1 MLPQSTVDP
10 PQLAR
15 GTRRNNKIQLEKWT
29 KGENRYLT
37 QEDTRMAKEPGEDAG
52 QCRSLRTDQLKTA
65 TKQENLTP
73 PCLGRRGAAGTLL
86 AAGGRARW
94 GGGFGR
100 GSDGFLP
107 S

>member
-52 QCRSLRTDQLKTA
+52 QCRSVPVLTDRPTQNRNETRKPDATMSGKTWGSRNPA
-65 TKQENLTP
+65 R
-73 PCLGRRGAAGTLL
+73 CRGARKVGWRLWE
-86 AAGGRARW
+86 RV
-94 GGGFGR
+94 
-100 GSDGFLP
+100 
-107 S
+107 